1 MSHKSGLFTAQRR
14 ALQDVVAR
22 EPHEMNKTFT
32 DVGVVV
38 AIAAAL
44 VTNLFA
50 AFVVTLYCDL
60 TLALDGFEKAACDA
74 SVARTFQ
81 PLLPPLAV
89 VVAAVWARRLNRPA
103 VFYGVSIAAAGF
115 GAGLA
120 LLLIAA
126 EKA

>member
-1 MSHKSGLFTAQRR
+1 
-14 ALQDVVAR
+14 
-22 EPHEMNKTFT
+22 MNKAFT

-50 AFVVTLYCDL
+50 AFVLTLYCDL
-60 TLALDGFEKAACDA
+60 TLALDSFEKAACDA
-74 SVARTFQ
+74 SLARTFQ

-89 VVAAVWARRLNRPA
+89 VVAAVVARRFSRPA

-115 GAGLA
+115 GVGLA
-120 LLLIAA
+120 LLLMVADRA
-126 EKA
+126 